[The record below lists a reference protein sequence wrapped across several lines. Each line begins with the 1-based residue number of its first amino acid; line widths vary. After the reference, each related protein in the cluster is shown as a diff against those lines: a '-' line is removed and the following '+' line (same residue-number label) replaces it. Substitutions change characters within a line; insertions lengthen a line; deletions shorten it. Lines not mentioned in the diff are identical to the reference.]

1 MSGTLVT
8 LAVKAGAAALKD
20 KRTWTVLGTILCAFL
35 VPFILIL
42 MVILS
47 MADGAAEH
55 NRSSVLCCFDPG
67 MAIST
72 AAPAEFVAHITAMR
86 NCFAAIDAAV
96 ATLEIDPDD
105 GTLDVVRIKAIC
117 YGLFYEQD
125 TPALDAASALAFAE
139 NFVTYEE
146 RTREV
151 EAPEATPAPEEDAD
165 SAGDATGTEEE
176 EGEGEEETH
185 PPPKTETYKAAIP
198 ISSLRTI
205 FQNVA
210 RSLGR
215 SISLQ
220 DQSKCMEIYY
230 IVVYGDASRGDNA
243 DDLAD
248 ALVDGTTE
256 YAGGPAG
263 SPFAFDWHDHVTSE
277 FGGRVSPIT
286 GKFEGHRGLDMR
298 APYGTPIRAVASGT
312 VILARYGHASYGNYL
327 VIDHGGGTTTLYAH
341 CSALTVAVGQ
351 QVNAGDVI
359 AKVGSTGDST
369 GNHLHLEV
377 KINGQLV
384 DPRTFL
390 S

>member
-20 KRTWTVLGTILCAFL
+20 KRTWTVLGTILCAFF

-55 NRSSVLCCFDPG
+55 NRSSVLCCFYPG

-151 EAPEATPAPEEDAD
+151 EVPETTPAPEE
-165 SAGDATGTEEE
+165 
-176 EGEGEEETH
+176 GEEE
-185 PPPKTETYKAAIP
+185 PPPEPETETYMAVIP
-198 ISSLRTI
+198 IKNLQTI

-230 IVVYGDASRGDNA
+230 IVVYGDSSRGDNA

-248 ALVDGTTE
+248 ALVDGSTE
-256 YAGGPAG
+256 YVGGPAG

-277 FGGRVSPIT
+277 FGGRTNPIT
-286 GKFEGHRGLDMR
+286 GRFEGHRGLDMR

-351 QVNAGDVI
+351 QVSAGDVI